1 MGLCYN
7 IAFIFSFEYMYPEE
21 ASISAICE
29 IISSKEEKEYYD
41 KYIVKISKAEFFKED
56 DNENKTDEM
65 KVFNKLDF
73 FKKIR
78 EKIQDKS
85 TKVDFKNMKN
95 TKVILYVS
103 KGVEFF
109 SGDIVSIEGIFQK
122 GEVSRNYKGFSY
134 RNYLKQQKIYGIVN
148 AENIVKM
155 EHKIDFYTVL
165 GNIQNNLKSKI
176 EYLYNNEDA
185 NFLKGILLGDTS
197 TLGKDVKE
205 TFRDSSISHILA
217 ISGLHVTYVIFGMNF
232 LLEKII
238 QNKNIR
244 NYILIFILL
253 FFLILTGFSAS
264 CIRTCIMSSMCLTG
278 FNIKRKNNFY
288 ISLGVSFF
296 IIIAINPFNIF
307 NIGMW
312 LSFSGT
318 LGIVL
323 FSRFFN
329 RILEIKLNLIE
340 EKNILYKKQIINNK
354 IIEISNKN
362 IKEFLKLYFKYFLIY
377 VKEKIYNLLIS
388 SFSVSISAQILIFPI
403 MVYSF
408 NTFSLTF
415 FIPNILISIFIGPI
429 LILGYITVFM
439 FYIFLPLSK
448 FLSIIQ
454 SKLIYIVFKIA
465 ELCSNFPL
473 SKIYVITPNF
483 IEILIYYLCVFY
495 IIYLVKMRKMYTLRL
510 FLSYKFL
517 KNQIYRIIVD
527 TRKRLYF
534 IKKMKLKK
542 YINIKKLKNLR
553 YKFNNEKKLI
563 NLEEKYKKESNKLGN
578 LFKKLIVISLILLL
592 VINFINFDTRLK
604 IYFVDVGQG
613 DCTVITTPKGKN
625 IIIDGG
631 EGNSNKYDV
640 GKNIVFPY
648 LLDRRIKKIDYLIVS
663 HRG

>member
-264 CIRTCIMSSMCLTG
+264 CIRACIMSSMCLIS

-296 IIIAINPFNIF
+296 IIITINPFNIF

-340 EKNILYKKQIINNK
+340 EKNILYKKQIINNEKNK

-377 VKEKIYNLLIS
+377 VKEKICNLLIS

-415 FIPNILISIFIGPI
+415 FIHNILISIFIGPI
-429 LILGYITVFM
+429 LILGYVTVFM

-448 FLSIIQ
+448 FFSIIQ
-454 SKLIYIVFKIA
+454 SKLISIVFKIA
-465 ELCSNFPL
+465 ELCANLPL

-483 IEILIYYLCVFY
+483 IEILIYYLFVFY
-495 IIYLVKMRKMYTLRL
+495 IIYLVKIRKMCMLRL

-517 KNQIYRIIVD
+517 KNQIYKIIED
-527 TRKRLYF
+527 IRNKLHF

-542 YINIKKLKNLR
+542 YINIKKLKYKLNNRKKLNNER
-553 YKFNNEKKLI
+553 YKN
-563 NLEEKYKKESNKLGN
+563 NKLEN
-578 LFKKLIVISLILLL
+578 TLKKIIIISLILLL
-592 VINFINFDTRLK
+592 VSNFINFDTSLK
-604 IYFVDVGQG
+604 IYFIDVGQG

-631 EGNSNKYDV
+631 EGNSNKYDA
-640 GKNIVFPY
+640 GEKIVFPY